1 MRNSI
6 VKLHPYIL
14 LRGEVALCRIIISK
28 RRKKWNVKRAAQKC
42 LIFFLFHVKC
52 RIKVCMHNF
61 EVSHLHTW
69 NSAQWCS
76 SITRMNMKNFSFR
89 SSFRFPIFSLWFL
102 YDTRVAYTRP
112 IFLHGMNFKCTN
124 KKRAKKK
131 KKNKY
136 YTCNNQSFLI
146 REKYSIRFFSF
157 DFTFPRNNVYIFEEL
172 PTGVT
177 SFRWWIETSLI
188 KKKETI
194 YEIGRFALIVVFH
207 LWDYLAARMN

>member
-1 MRNSI
+1 M
-6 VKLHPYIL
+6 

-207 LWDYLAARMN
+207 LWDYPAARMN

>member
-146 REKYSIRFFSF
+146 RYVSF
-157 DFTFPRNNVYIFEEL
+157 HLISLFHEITYIFLKNYRPVL
-172 PTGVT
+172 PVSGDE
-177 SFRWWIETSLI
+177 SKR
-188 KKKETI
+188 
-194 YEIGRFALIVVFH
+194 R
-207 LWDYLAARMN
+207 